1 MTPEQEQYIQDLTT
15 AGNQRPRIIAKC
27 QELWPGTTA
36 ETWTSRI
43 NKVRASTPAGVWA
56 LCVRCG
62 QSFEAR
68 GDQHTCTKC
77 EFEALLWPE

>member
-1 MTPEQEQYIQDLTT
+1 MTPEQEQYIRDQAD

-27 QELWPGTTA
+27 QERWPDVPRK
-36 ETWTSRI
+36 TWLSRI

-77 EFEALLWPE
+77 EFEALL